1 MPIQFGGLASGLDT
15 GRMITQLVQLERQP
29 IQRIQSRQRQL
40 DAEISTLGKL
50 SSSMKELQD
59 FLADMSSTTDVIAS
73 SATSSNEDALSATAT
88 GEAQKGSFSIKIDS
102 LANSARMRSEG
113 LADSST
119 EFGEGT
125 LSIQVFG
132 EDSVDIDVA
141 AGESLSQVRDKINA
155 ATDLVS
161 ASIIDTGDGAY
172 LSMSSAKEGHEV
184 GGAATD
190 ALQVSHSASAGA
202 DRTFSVV
209 EEASNAVFEVD
220 GLRVER
226 QSNQIDDVLQGL
238 TLNLD
243 QTTTEAVELNV
254 EPDVQKTRERF
265 ESFMEKYNAVIE
277 IIQENNEESA
287 SSRERALSDMRDVLI
302 STVAPGST
310 EVSNLASIGIES
322 SRATGE
328 LSIDSTTLEDALVSN
343 SEAIASL
350 FGDATNGI
358 AARLDT
364 VLENYTESGDGFLAI
379 SKEGLRNRSD
389 RMDTQIERKE
399 RAVTRYEERLNRQFT
414 QLETISS
421 EMQSISARFANF
433 APLL

>member
-1 MPIQFGGLASGLDT
+1 
-15 GRMITQLVQLERQP
+15 MITQLVQLERQP

>member
-73 SATSSNEDALSATAT
+73 SATSSNEDALSATTT

-226 QSNQIDDVLQGL
+226 QSNQIDHVLQGL

-343 SEAIASL
+343 SEAISSL

>member
-1 MPIQFGGLASGLDT
+1 
-15 GRMITQLVQLERQP
+15 MITQLVQLERQP

-73 SATSSNEDALSATAT
+73 SATSSNEDALSATTT

-226 QSNQIDDVLQGL
+226 QSNQIDHVLQGL

-343 SEAIASL
+343 SEAISSL

>member
-1 MPIQFGGLASGLDT
+1 
-15 GRMITQLVQLERQP
+15 
-29 IQRIQSRQRQL
+29 
-40 DAEISTLGKL
+40 
-50 SSSMKELQD
+50 MKELQD

-73 SATSSNEDALSATAT
+73 SATSSNEDALSATTT

-226 QSNQIDDVLQGL
+226 QSNQIDHVLQGL

-343 SEAIASL
+343 SEAISSL